1 MPDIYDRLRDRLDE
15 MATGYPATTGG
26 AEIRILKQLFSEDE
40 AELFLAMALM
50 PETVDEV
57 ASRVQSDSASLA
69 LKLEDMAVKGL
80 IFRLREGESG

>member
-15 MATGYPATTGG
+15 MATGYPATTSG

-57 ASRVQSDSASLA
+57 ASRVQSDPSSLA
-69 LKLEDMAVKGL
+69 LSWKTWQ
-80 IFRLREGESG
+80 